1 VKNSD
6 DAVEKVLAGFG
17 DAEAPDG
24 MERRI
29 LDALEERGAA
39 GSRTGWRWLLPMWS
53 VVPGQRIA
61 VRYLVGGAALAGVF
75 CVALAVPAIRRLGH
89 GSSRVGMGVA
99 SVAPAEV
106 APAEVEA
113 GVAAK
118 DAGRSSDGS
127 RVRSTG
133 TTWGHGARLVRA
145 ADARAEDSEESVAWR
160 EMHAASFPAPP
171 MPLTEQ
177 ERLLLKI
184 AHRGD
189 PVEMA
194 MLDPKIRAAREREEE
209 AEVQRFFVRPKM
221 QVAPEQGG
229 GGQTATAVSVA
240 GGEEKQQQIPSG
252 DDNKKGSD
260 NRKSNGNDDRK
271 SNDGDNR
278 KENGDKSAAP
288 EEPAVEP
295 ALPLPA
301 MTQAVPQKI
310 TTGENR

>member
-29 LDALEERGAA
+29 LDALEEREAA
-39 GSRTGWRWLLPMWS
+39 GSRTGWRGLLPMWL
-53 VVPGQRIA
+53 VVPGRRIG
-61 VRYLVGGAALAGVF
+61 VRYVVGGAALAGVF
-75 CVALAVPAIRRLGH
+75 CLALAVPAIRRLGH
-89 GSSRVGMGVA
+89 GSSRVGIGVA
-99 SVAPAEV
+99 SVAPVAA
-106 APAEVEA
+106 APAEV
-113 GVAAK
+113 VAN
-118 DAGRSSDGS
+118 DVGRSSDGARPGPRPGL

-133 TTWGHGARLVRA
+133 TARVHGERLVRA
-145 ADARAEDSEESVAWR
+145 ADAGAEDSEESVAWR
-160 EMHAASFPAPP
+160 EMHASSFPAPP

-209 AEVQRFFVRPKM
+209 AEVQRFFVRPK
-221 QVAPEQGG
+221 VPAAPEQGG
-229 GGQTATAVSVA
+229 GGQTATAVSVV

-252 DDNKKGSD
+252 DDNQKGND
-260 NRKSNGNDDRK
+260 NKKSNGN
-271 SNDGDNR
+271 
-278 KENGDKSAAP
+278 KSAAP
-288 EEPAVEP
+288 EEPAAEP
-295 ALPLPA
+295 TLPLPA
-301 MTQAVPQKI
+301 MTQAVPQKT